1 MAEIT
6 EKPKSLAD
14 TARETAR
21 RVFRHENAPLV
32 IVLIGLIVVMG
43 GLTRWK
49 TLSVANMRNVLLVS
63 SIRGMA
69 AIGQGMVI
77 LTAGIDVSVGGN
89 ALFCSVLG
97 AAVMTSNWQNI
108 IGYPLPVAAGALI
121 MLLAG
126 TAWGAFNG
134 TMVSRVGI
142 PALISTLGLWQ
153 ITTGVAYRVCKGHD
167 IMFQP
172 EGLGWWGSGTVLGVP
187 VPVIVFVAVAVVAYF
202 ALHHTT
208 YGRSIYAVGG
218 NPVMAWLSGI
228 NVKNIQFS
236 VYAIAGF
243 LSGLA
248 AFLMLGRIM
257 LSSMTSLEGLEID
270 SIAAATVG
278 GVSLMGGRG
287 TVIGVILGTLII
299 GVVNNAMTVLNVD
312 PSVMGIAKGSVII
325 LAVVVDYMR
334 RRRS

>member
-1 MAEIT
+1 VAEIV
-6 EKPKSLAD
+6 EKPKPLTAV
-14 TARETAR
+14 AREMAG
-21 RVFRHENAPLV
+21 RVFRHENAALLF
-32 IVLIGLIVVMG
+32 VLIGLIFGMG
-43 GLTRWK
+43 GASRGL
-49 TLSVANMRNVLLVS
+49 TLSRVNMMNVLLQS
-63 SIRGMA
+63 SMRGIA

-89 ALFCSVLG
+89 ALMSSMLG
-97 AAVMTSNWQNI
+97 ATLMTSSELNI
-108 IGYPLPVAAGALI
+108 IGYPLPLGLGVLI

-142 PALISTLGLWQ
+142 PALISTLGLWL
-153 ITTGVAYRVCKGHD
+153 ITTGVAFRLCLGRSIGD
-167 IMFQP
+167 QP
-172 EGLGWWGSGTVLGVP
+172 EGLAWWGSGTVLGVP
-187 VPVIVFVAVAVVAYF
+187 VPVIIFAAVAVVAY
-202 ALHHTT
+202 LVLNHTT

-218 NPVMAWLSGI
+218 NPASAWLSGI
-228 NVKNIQFS
+228 KVKNIQFS

-248 AFLMLGRIM
+248 GFVMLGRIE
-257 LSSMTSLEGLEID
+257 SASMRNVQGLEID
-270 SIAAATVG
+270 SIAAATIG

-287 TVIGVILGTLII
+287 TLIGVVLGSLII
-299 GVVNNAMTVLNVD
+299 GVVNNGLSVLFAGPATVKIV
-312 PSVMGIAKGSVII
+312 KGAIII